1 MTATLDTAQITSA
14 ALHDVELF
22 DNLTTQQA
30 DEILA
35 ACTEILCTAGR
46 VIFEAGQEE
55 RALYILLDGTVEVD
69 VASPRAGERQI
80 AQLEKGSVFG
90 ESSFFNPSP
99 HSATVKALTD
109 ARLLRLD
116 HEQFNNLLKNDN
128 VAALRLAANAA
139 KILAAR
145 LQQADRCIA
154 GLLEAYA
161 GEKIHEAYSRFRQSM
176 GHSFGSPGV
185 SMGPGAIRS

>member
-1 MTATLDTAQITSA
+1 MPANIDPQSLRN
-14 ALHDVELF
+14 VELF

-30 DEILA
+30 SEILT
-35 ACTEILCTAGR
+35 ACSEILCTAGR
-46 VIFEAGQEE
+46 VIFETGQEE

-69 VASPRAGERQI
+69 VASPRAGERQL

-90 ESSFFNPSP
+90 ESSFFHASP

-109 ARLLRLD
+109 SRLLRLD
-116 HEQFNNLLKNDN
+116 RAKFNELLQKDN

-139 KILAAR
+139 KILAAK

-161 GEKIHEAYSRFRQSM
+161 GEKIHEAYSRFRESM
-176 GHSFGSPGV
+176 GHSFTSGSGSSMTPG
-185 SMGPGAIRS
+185 GIRSS

>member
-1 MTATLDTAQITSA
+1 MPAQVDPQ
-14 ALHDVELF
+14 LLQKVELF
-22 DNLTTQQA
+22 DNLTTPQA

-46 VIFEAGQEE
+46 VIYETGQTE
-55 RALYILLDGTVEVD
+55 RALYILIEGTVEID
-69 VASPRAGERQI
+69 VSSPRAGERQL

-90 ESSFFNPSP
+90 ESSFFHASP

-116 HEQFNNLLKNDN
+116 RDQFNALLQQDN
-128 VAALRLAANAA
+128 VAALRVAANAA

-145 LQQADRCIA
+145 LQEADRCIA

-161 GEKIHEAYSRFRQSM
+161 GEKIHEAWSRFRSSM
-176 GHSFGSPGV
+176 GHSFSTPGV
-185 SMGPGAIRS
+185 SMGPGSMR

>member
-1 MTATLDTAQITSA
+1 MPATVDPR
-14 ALHDVELF
+14 ALQGVELF

-30 DEILA
+30 GEILV
-35 ACTEILCTAGR
+35 ACSEILCTAGR
-46 VIFEAGQEE
+46 VIFESGQSD

-69 VASPRAGERQI
+69 VASPRAGDRQL

-90 ESSFFNPSP
+90 ESSFFHASP

-116 HEQFNNLLKNDN
+116 RDQFAALLQQDN
-128 VAALRLAANAA
+128 VAALRVAANSA
-139 KILAAR
+139 KILAAK

-161 GEKIHEAYSRFRQSM
+161 GEKIHEAYGRFRASM
-176 GHSFGSPGV
+176 GHSFSSGSGSSMTPG
-185 SMGPGAIRS
+185 GLHNG

>member
-1 MTATLDTAQITSA
+1 MPASIDPHLLQ
-14 ALHDVELF
+14 DVELF
-22 DNLTTQQA
+22 DNLTSDQA
-30 DEILA
+30 SEILA

-46 VIFEAGQEE
+46 TIFEMGHEE

-90 ESSFFNPSP
+90 ESSFFHASP
-99 HSATVKALTD
+99 HSATVRALTD

-116 HEQFNNLLKNDN
+116 REQFNALLQKDN
-128 VAALRLAANAA
+128 IAALRVAANAA
-139 KILAAR
+139 KILAAK
-145 LQQADRCIA
+145 LQEADRSIT

-161 GEKIHEAYSRFRQSM
+161 GEKIHEAWSRFRQSM
-176 GHSFGSPGV
+176 GHSFGSPGA
-185 SMGPGAIRS
+185 SMGPGSMR